1 MWIHMWISLREKLI
15 ESEDAFLHSH
25 FSELRYI
32 FGIHNT
38 SVMWV
43 FITGVFYRR
52 KIQGTERLYD
62 LSKRAQLVSGRVN
75 TELRVSDSVS

>member
-38 SVMWV
+38 TVMWV
-43 FITGVFYRR
+43 FITGAFYRR
-52 KIQGTERLYD
+52 KI
-62 LSKRAQLVSGRVN
+62 
-75 TELRVSDSVS
+75 